1 MKKSITN
8 YLYALSEDDMDILY
22 EIIAMKYRKFIQLYW
37 LLKDFSNNIIK
48 LKYKEKTEKNIL
60 KIVVGFS
67 DINVNNVVDRL
78 QNEINKSSDRDIAV
92 ELSDSEIIIVISKDE
107 VA

>member
-78 QNEINKSSDRDIAV
+78 QNEINKSDRDITV
-92 ELSDSEIIIVISKDE
+92 ELSDNEIIIIISKDE
-107 VA
+107 VV

>member
-78 QNEINKSSDRDIAV
+78 QNEINKSDRDITV
-92 ELSDSEIIIVISKDE
+92 ELSDNEIIIVISKDE
-107 VA
+107 VV